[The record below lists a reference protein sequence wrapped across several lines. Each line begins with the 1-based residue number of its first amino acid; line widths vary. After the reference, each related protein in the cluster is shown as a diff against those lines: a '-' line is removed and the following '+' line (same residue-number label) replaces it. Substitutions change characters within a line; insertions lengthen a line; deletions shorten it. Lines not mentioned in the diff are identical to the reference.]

1 MPLPNLEQIQGKLP
15 WHIAFSQKLGRHAIA
30 SRDIQA
36 GEQVLAEE
44 AVIAVPA
51 PLHQEST
58 CHTCLRELPSD
69 ASSQHA
75 EQPIV
80 DTDSDGYKRYCSHR
94 CHDNDAYATSTAEVH
109 AIIPQLA
116 EKTACDPTLL
126 HIILELDARCQ
137 QKDHARAHGTDGTEA
152 VAGRPSQAMADLRIS
167 KCSEHAAASTTAET
181 PSTTAETG
189 GVQNADAASGDKQG
203 AGAAAAD
210 KDQAGAA
217 AQQEDPALVVHS
229 GIQDVQALLGP
240 WDRNEHSW
248 RQAIAA
254 GWLPPAV
261 HLMTCTTTMHAASLY
276 CCSQS
281 LAMYRCLAVSCLNKP
296 IATGKLE
303 LLGAFTA
310 I

>member
-1 MPLPNLEQIQGKLP
+1 MPLPSLEHIQGKLP

-30 SRDIQA
+30 SRDIEA

-75 EQPIV
+75 EQLIV
-80 DTDSDGYKRYCSHR
+80 DTASDGYKRYCSQR
-94 CHDNDAYATSTAEVH
+94 CHDSDAFATSTAQVH

-137 QKDHARAHGTDGTEA
+137 QKDRARADGAE
-152 VAGRPSQAMADLRIS
+152 VIAGKTSQAMSDLRLADG
-167 KCSEHAAASTTAET
+167 SESAAAITTAET
-181 PSTTAETG
+181 DSE
-189 GVQNADAASGDKQG
+189 QNADAASDDKQS
-203 AGAAAAD
+203 ASAAAAGS
-210 KDQAGAA
+210 DQPGTA

-229 GIQDVQALLGP
+229 GIEDVQALLGP

-254 GWLPPAV
+254 G
-261 HLMTCTTTMHAASLY
+261 
-276 CCSQS
+276 
-281 LAMYRCLAVSCLNKP
+281 
-296 IATGKLE
+296 
-303 LLGAFTA
+303 
-310 I
+310 